1 MKKRIAALMLS
12 ICMMISI
19 LPTSAFAVPDVE
31 EAYPI
36 TQEETAP
43 EVQAAEQEA
52 PALQEA
58 ALDVPEE
65 DPAIEVQTAEI
76 ADEPAAEVQAEPEQ
90 QPALEAAEPVSEA
103 EPEVQPEVQE
113 QPVEETEAAAQPEA
127 STEEQPAED
136 ETEQS
141 EVETEP
147 TSEETSSEE
156 TAEEPSEEEATVS
169 DDLALFAMN
178 GSDAVEVGINQN
190 RGSYEVYVGKTCTLT
205 GTTGNCYG
213 WEDYYTS
220 RKYYTETWSSDH
232 DEIATVSGGTV
243 TAVSAGVATITHT
256 YCSGDTWNHSAYTG
270 AHTVNTETFTVTVK
284 EIVAPTAIKIS
295 GEKKVKVYETI

>member
-103 EPEVQPEVQE
+103 EPEVQPEYR
-113 QPVEETEAAAQPEA
+113 
-127 STEEQPAED
+127 
-136 ETEQS
+136 
-141 EVETEP
+141 
-147 TSEETSSEE
+147 SS
-156 TAEEPSEEEATVS
+156 
-169 DDLALFAMN
+169 L
-178 GSDAVEVGINQN
+178 
-190 RGSYEVYVGKTCTLT
+190 
-205 GTTGNCYG
+205 
-213 WEDYYTS
+213 
-220 RKYYTETWSSDH
+220 
-232 DEIATVSGGTV
+232 
-243 TAVSAGVATITHT
+243 
-256 YCSGDTWNHSAYTG
+256 
-270 AHTVNTETFTVTVK
+270 
-284 EIVAPTAIKIS
+284 
-295 GEKKVKVYETI
+295 